1 MPGIRCRAFN
11 DCPPSLMRLDHVGR
25 YQIIDE
31 LGRGAMGVVYKA
43 RDPLL
48 NRTVAIKTVD
58 LTLTH
63 EEAESFEQRFYREA
77 KSAGSLNH
85 VNIVTIYDVG
95 KTEDVA
101 YIAMELL
108 EGRSLRQILDS
119 GAVLPPNKVADIA
132 AQVADGLAFA
142 HKHDTVH
149 RDIKPA
155 NIMVLD
161 SGTVKITDFGIALLS
176 RGSRTVDGAVFGSPK
191 YISPEQVV
199 GHHVDRRCDIFSLGA
214 VLYEMLTGLP
224 PFDADDLNA
233 ILYKVINETPLP
245 PTRRNRGIPPIFD
258 RIVAKA
264 LAKNPEDRYQSA
276 QEMASGLRQ
285 FLQIESP
292 RDEREVPRAPEQRMG
307 RQAGATRYQRGD
319 AAADS
324 APERDG
330 PQTPEAVGN
339 AGFWRRR
346 NMLLV
351 AVPAALIVV
360 VGAWSLARKRGSEQH
375 AAKIA
380 KSAEPPFVA
389 APKSEPVER
398 AAPVDP
404 TLPPARPAP
413 GIKESSL
420 PKPMGRL
427 SLAVTP
433 WGVVYVDGRRR
444 GISPPLTEI
453 KLAPGKHIVEIRN
466 TTFRPYRQV
475 IDLSGEASVKIKHK
489 FR

>member
-1 MPGIRCRAFN
+1 
-11 DCPPSLMRLDHVGR
+11 MRLDHVGR
-25 YQIIDE
+25 YQIIEE

-48 NRTVAIKTVD
+48 DRTVAIKTVD

-161 SGTVKITDFGIALLS
+161 SGIVKITDFGIALLS

-214 VLYEMLTGLP
+214 VLYELLTGLP

-245 PTRRNRGIPPIFD
+245 PTSRNRGIPPVFD

-292 RDEREVPRAPEQRMG
+292 QI
-307 RQAGATRYQRGD
+307 
-319 AAADS
+319 S
-324 APERDG
+324 
-330 PQTPEAVGN
+330 EAVGN

-380 KSAEPPFVA
+380 KSAEPPFIA

-398 AAPVDP
+398 AAPVDTTP
-404 TLPPARPAP
+404 PPARPAP
-413 GIKESSL
+413 GIKESPL

-433 WGVVYVDGRRR
+433 WGVVYVDGTRR